1 MIENGNKKYY
11 TPNEL
16 LDFIEDENTELS
28 KAWKKTFPKYEN
40 VVLLDQINR
49 VFSEARKNN
58 SMNYIQ
64 FKKNKDANKSFYAYA
79 IEDVIDFLVN
89 TYPKNVFDITVHNKG
104 WLRKLLQIKVL
115 FPLCQMCFCRLIK
128 KIKK

>member
-16 LDFIEDENTELS
+16 LDFIEDETTELS
-28 KAWKKTFPKYEN
+28 KTWKKTFPKFEN

-49 VFSEARKNN
+49 VFSEARKNK
-58 SMNYIQ
+58 SINYVQ

-79 IEDVIDFLVN
+79 IEDVIDYLVN
-89 TYPKNVFDITVHNKG
+89 TYPKKVVITVHNKG
-104 WLRKLLQIKVL
+104 EN
-115 FPLCQMCFCRLIK
+115 
-128 KIKK
+128 

>member
-1 MIENGNKKYY
+1 MIENKSKKYY

-16 LDFIEDENTELS
+16 LDFIEDESTELS
-28 KAWKKTFPKYEN
+28 KTWKKTFPKFEN

-58 SMNYIQ
+58 SIVYIQ

-79 IEDVIDFLVN
+79 IEDVIDYLVN
-89 TYPKNVFDITVHNKG
+89 AYPKKVFDITVHNKG
-104 WLRKLLQIKVL
+104 EN
-115 FPLCQMCFCRLIK
+115 
-128 KIKK
+128 

>member
-16 LDFIEDENTELS
+16 LDFIEDEKTELS
-28 KAWKKTFPKYEN
+28 KAWKKTFPKFEN
-40 VVLLDQINR
+40 VVILDQINR

-64 FKKNKDANKSFYAYA
+64 FKKNKDANKLFYAYA
-79 IEDVIDFLVN
+79 IEDVIDYLVN
-89 TYPKNVFDITVHNKG
+89 IYSKKVFDIKVHNKG
-104 WLRKLLQIKVL
+104 EN
-115 FPLCQMCFCRLIK
+115 
-128 KIKK
+128 

>member
-11 TPNEL
+11 TTNEL
-16 LDFIEDENTELS
+16 QDFIENEKTEIS
-28 KAWKKTFPKYEN
+28 RIWKNTFPKFDR

-58 SMNYIQ
+58 TINYIQ

-79 IEDVIDFLVN
+79 IEDVIDYLVN
-89 TYPKNVFDITVHNKG
+89 TYPKKVIITVHNKG
-104 WLRKLLQIKVL
+104 EN
-115 FPLCQMCFCRLIK
+115 
-128 KIKK
+128 